1 MFRMKKE
8 FLISA
13 FVLVAAAIGFIVYAL
28 GHPELSF
35 PWDNQ
40 ITNILYGIYA
50 DVVVL
55 LFVLAF
61 GTEFT
66 RLNILTMI
74 FELGAVFFLIQA
86 MLNSFSDYRSK
97 WYLPLAMFLNCIA
110 LFLNVVQQKKKKN
123 DRKEKTEG
131 SRQ

>member
-1 MFRMKKE
+1 MKKG

-13 FVLVAAAIGFIVYAL
+13 FVLVAAAIGFIAYAL

-97 WYLPLAMFLNCIA
+97 WYLPLAMLLNCIA
-110 LFLNVVQQKKKKN
+110 MFLNAVQQKKKKN
-123 DRKEKTEG
+123 ARNEKNEG
-131 SRQ
+131 SQQ